1 MIFENVPKI
10 VGILYAA
17 ITLLLLAY
25 LFYKDKF
32 NKKIGTIILIISTAM
47 GFLIFAPM
55 FPIQLQLII
64 LGDVAQLGAPITMA
78 LIGLVLF
85 IILTFVFGRLF
96 CGYICPIGAIQE
108 LLYLLPTP
116 KKKITMKKELM
127 IVRGIFLLIILIAAV
142 FFSVNVLSYFGIE
155 SFFNLI
161 TTSLFSLV
169 FILLLVISIFIYRP
183 FCRIFCPYA
192 VFLSLASRISYFKFR
207 RNPQCIDCKKCENIC
222 PTNEAAREDKK
233 QECYLCYRC
242 KDICPVHGIDYSN
255 NKGERS

>member
-25 LFYKDKF
+25 LFNKDRF
-32 NKKIGTIILIISTAM
+32 NRKIGTIFLIISTTM

-64 LGDVAQLGAPITMA
+64 LGDVTQLGAPIAIA
-78 LIGLVLF
+78 LIGLILF
-85 IILTFVFGRLF
+85 IILTLIFGRLF

-108 LLYLLPTP
+108 LCYMIPTP
-116 KKKITMKKELM
+116 KKRITNKKELM
-127 IVRGIFLLIILIAAV
+127 IVRGAFLLIIIIAAV
-142 FFSVNVLSYFGIE
+142 FFSVNVLSYSGIE

-161 TTSLFSLV
+161 TTSIFSLV
-169 FILLLVISIFIYRP
+169 FIFLLIISLFIYRP
-183 FCRIFCPYA
+183 FCRLFCPYA
-192 VFLSLASRISYFKFR
+192 VFLSLAARISFFKFR
-207 RNPQCIDCKKCENIC
+207 RNSNCINCKKCEKIC
-222 PTNEAAREDKK
+222 PTGEAGREDKK

-242 KDICPVHGIDYSN
+242 KEICPVKGIDYTRR
-255 NKGERS
+255 KGERS